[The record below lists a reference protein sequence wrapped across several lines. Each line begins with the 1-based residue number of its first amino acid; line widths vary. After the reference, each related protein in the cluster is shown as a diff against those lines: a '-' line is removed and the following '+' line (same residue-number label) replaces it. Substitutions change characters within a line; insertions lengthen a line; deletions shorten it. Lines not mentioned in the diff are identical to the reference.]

1 MYWFLGVVLHDLL
14 LYEYV
19 NMDFLFGK
27 LAMKVSEHGL
37 IKGFRRSRLS
47 KNVLRSTDD
56 SLIQGKHRRA
66 GGMRGQRKIFEFSQ
80 TV

>member
-1 MYWFLGVVLHDLL
+1 
-14 LYEYV
+14 
-19 NMDFLFGK
+19 
-27 LAMKVSEHGL
+27 MKVSEHGL

-56 SLIQGKHRRA
+56 SLIQGKHRRE
-66 GGMRGQRKIFEFSQ
+66 GGRRGQRKIFEFSQ

>member
-1 MYWFLGVVLHDLL
+1 
-14 LYEYV
+14 
-19 NMDFLFGK
+19 
-27 LAMKVSEHGL
+27 MKVSEHGL